1 MNIDISSKILIY
13 FFRCI
18 IFHPSSGMASLVEY
32 SSRIAGRQERLSTKI
47 ESSITDIMVESSHLT
62 KKMGSNQKR
71 SLLVTRDIV
80 LQAIDRYNFRNS
92 LWEEKM
98 REYIYD
104 GVILLSIQGKYCP
117 EISYAVIS

>member
-1 MNIDISSKILIY
+1 
-13 FFRCI
+13 
-18 IFHPSSGMASLVEY
+18 MASLVEY